1 MCWGKNIWGLGLSV
15 SSCHYQNVR
24 FATAALLS
32 ARSVDFHNKLEIT
45 NNYEGLTK
53 AGPQS
58 SPKVTMW
65 QKNWSFD
72 SGMTFKFEYIYL
84 SKMFHYKWTNRKLY
98 SRIRQQFV
106 SNKAEGQISKRV
118 LQEDRARQIF
128 RKTNIFYPLIP
139 HYIITTPMIKIFLYF
154 NEDLNKGRY
163 MQVSPAFAFPYNKNI
178 NRKFMIIVSNIR
190 NWCQKKLKTRTLRLE
205 TSF

>member
-1 MCWGKNIWGLGLSV
+1 MKGWL
-15 SSCHYQNVR
+15 
-24 FATAALLS
+24 
-32 ARSVDFHNKLEIT
+32 KL
-45 NNYEGLTK
+45 
-53 AGPQS
+53 A
-58 SPKVTMW
+58 PKVA
-65 QKNWSFD
+65 QKLPCDKKIDLLTVEWLLNLNIFTWARCFIINELTGSFIV
-72 SGMTFKFEYIYL
+72 E
-84 SKMFHYKWTNRKLY
+84 
-98 SRIRQQFV
+98 FV